1 MNMKMSYRVVAADT
15 PEDLEDQVNDLLDDC
30 WELYGNIVVTVNSVT
45 GEEMFVQTLVV
56 RD

>member
-1 MNMKMSYRVVAADT
+1 MSYRVVAADT

-45 GEEMFVQTLVV
+45 GEEMFVQTLVM